1 MSNGFSRGFIGLQK
15 SLPCRAQ
22 YLHSK
27 FMSLLDRLENS
38 LGRFAIPGLIRYV
51 VALNALVFLLTL
63 LQPAYVAAL
72 VFSREAI
79 EAGQVWRLVTWIF
92 IPTTQSLLLIFAY
105 LSFTWWVGDGLEA
118 AWGTFRLNVYY
129 FLGLLGCVASG
140 FIFGVAGGNA
150 MLTLTLLLAA
160 ATLEPNLQILLFYLI
175 PMRLKWVAVIGL
187 IYPAYIVA
195 TGGLPGAAL
204 VALCLINYLVF
215 FGPTLLGQARAN
227 RAAGQRRARF
237 EAAKLPAAL
246 TLHRCESCA
255 RTEVSNPDLEFRVAS
270 DGHEYC
276 ADHLPS
282 RQTQER

>member
-1 MSNGFSRGFIGLQK
+1 
-15 SLPCRAQ
+15 
-22 YLHSK
+22 
-27 FMSLLDRLENS
+27 MSLLDRLENS

-63 LQPAYVAAL
+63 LQPAYVSAL

-92 IPTTQSLLLIFAY
+92 IPTTTSLIWIFCY

-118 AWGTFRLNVYY
+118 TWGTFRLNVYY

-140 FIFGVAGGNA
+140 FLFGVAGGNA

-175 PMRLKWVAVIGL
+175 PMRLKWVAAIGL
-187 IYPAYIVA
+187 IYPAYIFV

-204 VALCLINYLVF
+204 VALCLINYLIF

-227 RAAGQRRARF
+227 RAVGQRRARF
-237 EAAKLPAAL
+237 EAAKLPATH

-255 RTEVSNPDLEFRVAS
+255 RTEVSNPELEFRVAS

-276 ADHLPS
+276 AEHLPS
-282 RQTQER
+282 RQTQSR